1 MSFPARIETSKW
13 QVNMELVV
21 STPALHQTH
30 DLLRIAKQFEIGC
43 KCTWRETPL
52 HLGRLDA
59 ALDHRFN
66 KGIMLLKRLQLGLIH
81 VAVAMT
87 LVPINSTLNRV
98 MIKELAI
105 SATLVALL
113 ASLPYLFSP
122 IQVAIGSY
130 SDRHPIFGYR
140 RTPYILAGLLL
151 CVAGVIVS
159 PQVAFLMAEN
169 FPLGFVAGLLAFGA
183 WGMGY
188 NLSAVSYL
196 SLASELSGEKERG
209 RTIATMWFMMI
220 LSIILTA
227 IGLSRMVDPY
237 TPEALIRA
245 FGVVAASALV
255 LGLIGLFK
263 LEPRSG
269 ISQSAASES
278 YTVAQMTSAITANPV
293 ARVFFIYLL
302 LLLAAILGQDVLLEP
317 FGAEAFGMTVSQTTR
332 ITSIWGTFVL
342 LAIIIAGLLERQVS
356 KRLVAQ
362 LGNTGALLGFIVIVI
377 SGILV
382 NKSVFYTGV
391 TLLGIGTG
399 LSTVANLSL
408 MFDLTVPGMVGL
420 YIGAWGFSNALS
432 RLAGSLLG
440 GWVRDEV
447 TKATGVALTGYLVV
461 FSIEALM
468 LLGAAIMLYR
478 IDVGAFRRQVEEP
491 SFVEKVAIA
500 AE

>member
-1 MSFPARIETSKW
+1 MF
-13 QVNMELVV
+13 
-21 STPALHQTH
+21 
-30 DLLRIAKQFEIGC
+30 
-43 KCTWRETPL
+43 
-52 HLGRLDA
+52 
-59 ALDHRFN
+59 
-66 KGIMLLKRLQLGLIH
+66 LKRFQLGLIH

-105 SATLVALL
+105 SATLVAIL

-130 SDRHPIFGYR
+130 SDRHPIFGFR
-140 RTPYILAGLLL
+140 RTPYILAGLIL
-151 CVAGVIVS
+151 CVIGVAVS
-159 PQVAFLMAEN
+159 PQVAFLMHDN
-169 FPLGFVAGLLAFGA
+169 FPLGLLVGVLAFGA

-196 SLASELSGEKERG
+196 SLASELSGENERG
-209 RTIATMWFMMI
+209 KTIATMWFMMI

-245 FGVVAASALV
+245 FGVVAAVAFI
-255 LGLIGLFK
+255 LGLIGLIR
-263 LEPRSG
+263 LEPRSTRFERG
-269 ISQSAASES
+269 TASEA
-278 YTVAQMTSAITANPV
+278 YTVKQMTSAITANPV

-317 FGAEAFGMTVSQTTR
+317 FAAEAFGMTVTQTTR
-332 ITSIWGTFVL
+332 ITSLWGTFVL
-342 LAIIIAGLLERQVS
+342 LAIIVAGMLEGRAS

-362 LGNTGALLGFIVIVI
+362 LGNTGALLGFIVVVI
-377 SGILV
+377 SGILID
-382 NKSVFYTGV
+382 KSVFYTGV

-408 MFDLTVPGMVGL
+408 MFELTIPGMVGL
-420 YIGAWGFSNALS
+420 YIGAWGFANALS
-432 RLAGSLLG
+432 RLVGSVLG
-440 GWVRDEV
+440 GVVRDVV
-447 TKATGVALTGYLVV
+447 TQVTGHGLSGYLVV
-461 FSIEALM
+461 FGIEALM
-468 LLGAAIMLYR
+468 LLIATVMLYR
-478 IDVGAFRRQVEEP
+478 INVNAFRTQAKEP

>member
-1 MSFPARIETSKW
+1 
-13 QVNMELVV
+13 MEL
-21 STPALHQTH
+21 ALGGKRSPCN
-30 DLLRIAKQFEIGC
+30 DRKNMF
-43 KCTWRETPL
+43 
-52 HLGRLDA
+52 
-59 ALDHRFN
+59 
-66 KGIMLLKRLQLGLIH
+66 LKRFQLGLIH

-105 SATLVALL
+105 SATLVAIL
-113 ASLPYLFSP
+113 ASLPYLFAP

-130 SDRHPIFGYR
+130 SDHHPIFGFR
-140 RTPYILAGLLL
+140 RTPYILVGLIL
-151 CVAGVIVS
+151 CVLGVIVS
-159 PQVAFLMAEN
+159 PQVAFLMAKN
-169 FPLGFVAGLLAFGA
+169 FPLGLLAGFLAFGA

-196 SLASELSGEKERG
+196 SLASELSGEKGRG
-209 RTIATMWFMMI
+209 KTIATMWFMMI
-220 LSIILTA
+220 TSIIVTA

-245 FGVVAASALV
+245 FGYVAASALI
-255 LGLIGLFK
+255 LGLLGLVR
-263 LEPRSG
+263 LEPRSSG
-269 ISQSAASES
+269 SSATASEA
-278 YTVAQMTSAITANPV
+278 YTVKQMTSAITANPV
-293 ARVFFIYLL
+293 ARVFFVYLL

-317 FGAEAFGMTVSQTTR
+317 FGAEAFGMTVTQTTR

-342 LAIIIAGLLERQVS
+342 LAIIVAGLLEGRVS

-362 LGNTGALLGFIVIVI
+362 LGNTGALLGFVVIVI
-377 SGILV
+377 SGIFLS
-382 NKSVFYTGV
+382 KHVFYTGV

-432 RLAGSLLG
+432 RLTGSILG
-440 GWVRDEV
+440 GVVRDVV
-447 TKATGVALTGYLVV
+447 TQATGLALSGYLVV

-468 LLGAAIMLYR
+468 LLIAAIMLYR
-478 IDVGAFRRQVEEP
+478 IDVKAFQKQVHEP
-491 SFVEKVAIA
+491 SYVEKVALA